1 MGEQTLFLRLTP
13 RPLLFSSP
21 PRCISTGKECN
32 VLWSLLFPLLFIAL
46 SLPLEAQ
53 IMGLCRKGNT
63 PKGLP
68 FILPPSPLKPSL
80 PLMWSLHPSPLL
92 LLCFCLLFFIFPYS
106 CSTLPQKFF
115 STIDPY
121 PYPSHFSS
129 TGVPS
134 LSPDFLMVLTFG
146 LVKVIVHKAS
156 AFASH

>member
-115 STIDPY
+115 FNYRSISVSIPFFLY
-121 PYPSHFSS
+121 WC
-129 TGVPS
+129 S
-134 LSPDFLMVLTFG
+134 LSLPRLLNG
-146 LVKVIVHKAS
+146 PNLWACKGHRP
-156 AFASH
+156 